1 MCAGGQ
7 SQLTII
13 NSSSNIIQRE
23 PILSPS
29 DTTCNWCIGVCIC
42 IFIRWPGVRNRRRG
56 RGSEGER
63 AGEGEST
70 GGLDL
75 DNDDDD
81 DGNDDGNDDGD
92 DDRYGFSST
101 FDIKGDQAVLGSG
114 QVVGGYFEV
123 VVMLMMMMMRT
134 DD

>member
-1 MCAGGQ
+1 MKKVSGDCCH
-7 SQLTII
+7 
-13 NSSSNIIQRE
+13 N
-23 PILSPS
+23 
-29 DTTCNWCIGVCIC
+29 D
-42 IFIRWPGVRNRRRG
+42 VRYY
-56 RGSEGER
+56 
-63 AGEGEST
+63 
-70 GGLDL
+70 
-75 DNDDDD
+75 DND
-81 DGNDDGNDDGD
+81 DDGNDDGD